1 MTTSRMGE
9 FLEDTLG
16 ISSDE
21 LKTVPSTRLRSII
34 ADRFNR
40 SVEVLDH
47 GTKVISISDIDGN
60 NESHL

>member
-1 MTTSRMGE
+1 MNKFLSDTFGMT
-9 FLEDTLG
+9 
-16 ISSDE
+16 SDE
-21 LKTVPSTRLRSII
+21 LETVPSTRLRSII